1 MRATLCL
8 ALVLSLGLVAGCGAS
23 GEPPLPPEPVPSPTS
38 APATSD
44 ASTPATTTEAA
55 VASGTRVEL
64 PSQAEP
70 SPAGVVIT
78 NCGSYSPTEV
88 LDYEAGEFVPVL
100 LPEVPEGEVLDG
112 WGSECVGIMR
122 ESGPA
127 MLTTMRTKIES
138 TGLDPVRH
146 FTHLYALEPGT
157 DEPLFTKTYENDHD
171 AQTGFLGILAASPTK
186 FAVGEASTIGCGDI
200 TVFDSTTFEPGGTF
214 GEWCRS
220 GPEVYGHFLPLSGD
234 DWQRATIDLENVR
247 ELPGA
252 PMSSDKSTFGD
263 CWLSIPSG
271 MDLTPTQLLCPG
283 HGSTPFEVD
292 EHYSAIGSASADHVL
307 VRNGNDLA
315 IVDAATG
322 TYFYRITK
330 DELNDLEA
338 TDHLLDGN
346 GRLIIEKSNE
356 TIALSFPG
364 EEVETIAPDEPV
376 YMGSPVAGWSLYYSD
391 VNASSIYLEK
401 N

>member
-1 MRATLCL
+1 VRATLCL
-8 ALVLSLGLVAGCGAS
+8 SLIVSIGLVAGCTAS
-23 GEPPLPPEPVPSPTS
+23 EEQPVASDPAPSTTAALTS
-38 APATSD
+38 SE
-44 ASTPATTTEAA
+44 ASTPVQTTEAA

-64 PSQAEP
+64 PSQVEP

-78 NCGSYSPTEV
+78 NCGSSSPTEV
-88 LDYEAGEFVPVL
+88 LDYETGEFVPVL
-100 LPEVPEGEVLDG
+100 LPEVPEGEVLEE
-112 WGSECVGIMR
+112 WGRECVGIMR

-157 DEPLFTKTYENDHD
+157 DEPLFTKTYESDHD
-171 AQTGFLGILAASPTK
+171 AETGFLGILAASPTK
-186 FAVGEASTIGCGDI
+186 FAVGEATSFGCGDI

-214 GEWCRS
+214 GEWCR
-220 GPEVYGHFLPLSGD
+220 PDFVYGHFLPLSGD

-252 PMSSDKSTFGD
+252 PMLSDRSTFGD

-292 EHYSAIGSASADHVL
+292 QNYSAIESASAEHVL
-307 VRNGNDLA
+307 IANGQDLA
-315 IVDAATG
+315 VVDAATG
-322 TYFYRITK
+322 TYYYRITK
-330 DELNDLEA
+330 DELNELEA

-346 GRLIIEKSNE
+346 GRLIIEKTNE

-364 EEVETIAPDEPV
+364 EEVETIDPEEPV
-376 YMGSPVAGWSLYYSD
+376 YMGSPVDGWSLYYSD
-391 VNASSIYLEK
+391 VNATSVYLEK
-401 N
+401 D